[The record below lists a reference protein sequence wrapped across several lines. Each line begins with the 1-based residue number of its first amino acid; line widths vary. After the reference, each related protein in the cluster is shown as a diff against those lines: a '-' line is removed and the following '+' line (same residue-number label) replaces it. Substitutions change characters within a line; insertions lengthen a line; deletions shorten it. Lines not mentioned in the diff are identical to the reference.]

1 MDIDAILNGGY
12 NPLMGMMDPTM
23 QKQFKD
29 TQTFDTV
36 LGLLGG
42 YKNSLYKGQN
52 TTGKIFDT
60 LVGGYTNRQNTV
72 NRFANLM
79 KAQTEIL
86 KNKADLTKTQLD
98 VFNTQNKIRAAY
110 DIANQ
115 TNDPFLKRALQIDPE
130 GIANNM
136 FESRFAKMPK
146 LSGDD
151 MFLARS
157 MGYDLNNLT
166 PDQAR
171 NLMEVREGQTSREKI
186 QSNLDIANLA
196 KDYPGLANAIGTP
209 QTKTELLN
217 NMLTNQANNQNMTG
231 GPQGGY
237 MPSAE
242 FNIPE
247 ISLSKVK
254 NGETMTVPGYFYG
267 PQDGAQQ
274 PTGSNQ
280 VNQQVNQQPVNQTE
294 QYNNIQ
300 NFTNKL
306 QDLDR
311 KVETQ
316 TGIVPKNYKYTPSQ
330 IKEYADNREDFT
342 AKSIRT
348 VDDFNDSLRTIDQL
362 LNHAGFDKYFSA
374 GGAIQGFTNRE
385 AIEAKRLFN
394 NLTSE
399 GTAQK
404 LVNMKLE
411 DKNGATPFGQLNY
424 SELKLVQDSF
434 SKVEN
439 SGGSPEA
446 ARRALNELKQDIL
459 RARGYIMDKHNT
471 IYDGY
476 RSDKFA
482 NPYIYDMKSPN
493 GMPVYLGSV
502 AKGKF
507 FGQFEN
513 LDDDTYYIQK
523 PNGTMVAVPNKKNG
537 GNLNRIDFLQGNY

>member
-12 NPLMGMMDPTM
+12 NPLMGLMDPNM

-29 TQTFDTV
+29 TQNFDTV

-52 TTGKIFDT
+52 TSGKIFDT

-86 KNKADLTKTQLD
+86 KNKADLSKTELD
-98 VFNTQNKIRAAY
+98 LFTQRNKVKAAY
-110 DIANQ
+110 EIANQ

-146 LSGDD
+146 LTGDD
-151 MFLARS
+151 MFLARA
-157 MGYDLNNLT
+157 MGYDINNLT
-166 PDQAR
+166 PDQAK
-171 NLMEVREGQTSREKI
+171 NLMAVREGQTSREQI
-186 QSNLDIANLA
+186 QSQLDIANLA
-196 KDYPGLANAIGTP
+196 KDYTGLASGISRP
-209 QTKTELLN
+209 QTKTDL
-217 NMLTNQANNQNMTG
+217 LTNILNQRNNQNMAG
-231 GPQGGY
+231 GSRGGY
-237 MPSAE
+237 MPPTE
-242 FNIPE
+242 INIPE
-247 ISLSKVK
+247 ISLSKVSD
-254 NGETMTVPGYFYG
+254 GETMTAPGYFYG
-267 PQDGAQQ
+267 PQDNAQQ
-274 PTGSNQ
+274 PTGSN
-280 VNQQVNQQPVNQTE
+280 QVNQQPVNQTE
-294 QYNNIQ
+294 QYNNVQ
-300 NFTNKL
+300 NFQNKL
-306 QDLDR
+306 MDLDR
-311 KVETQ
+311 KAETQ

-330 IKEYADNREDFT
+330 IKQYADNREQFT
-342 AKSIRT
+342 AKAIET

-362 LNHAGFDKYFSA
+362 MNHAGFDKYFSA
-374 GGAIQGFTNRE
+374 GGAIQGMTSRD

-394 NLTSE
+394 NLVAE
-399 GTAQK
+399 GTANK

-434 SKVEN
+434 TKVEK

-459 RARGYIMDKHNT
+459 ASRGYITDRHNT

-476 RSDKFA
+476 RGDKFA
-482 NPYIYDMKSPN
+482 SAYNGDMKSPN

-513 LDDDTYYIQK
+513 LDDDTYYVQK

-537 GNLNRIDFLQGNY
+537 GNLNRIDFLKGDY